1 MPHASHPTQT
11 AEFQQRNEYTYNVRM
26 KIFRFLLPVALPLI
40 LSACSS
46 GNTESQKPSVTD
58 AKTNDQKAKELSDV
72 TAAVAKNFP
81 GSAGHVVN
89 VRSNTRDLDVTITDG
104 VTDRESNIPLTND
117 TPVRIASVTKTFTA
131 ATVLRLYELG
141 KVDLK
146 QPISTYLSPEL
157 LDLLR
162 NDKFNVDKIT
172 VRDLLAHT
180 SGIEETLGEAFQ
192 AKVIGDP
199 THVWTR
205 VEHITFVT
213 ENFDPLGEPGT
224 TPHYSDV
231 NYILL
236 GDLIEQ
242 VTGKTYAAAMREIL
256 DFKALGLRHTYLE
269 KVEQPPQGT
278 PAPAHYY
285 VGDIDAFKIDA
296 SYDLFGGGGLIASMG
311 DLSTFYTALTQGK
324 VFENP
329 DTYTLMTTLTP
340 GWNDGQGA
348 LGIDKILLANK
359 KGDIT
364 CWGHDGFGGTAAIYC
379 PEVDLAISVMFLQAE
394 YPKEFNLFDYLT
406 KIATI
411 ATA

>member
-1 MPHASHPTQT
+1 MPHGSHATEA

-26 KIFRFLLPVALPLI
+26 KIFRRLPVALTL
-40 LSACSS
+40 LMSACSS
-46 GNTESQKPSVTD
+46 GNTESPTPSVTS
-58 AKTNDQKAKELSDV
+58 AVKNNQKAKQLTV
-72 TAAVAKNFP
+72 ITAAATKNFP

-89 VRSNTRDLDVTITDG
+89 VRSKTRDLDVTITDG
-104 VTDRESNIPLTND
+104 VTDGESNTPLTND

-131 ATVLRLYELG
+131 ATVLRLYEQG

-224 TPHYSDV
+224 KPHYSDI

-242 VTGKTYAAAMREIL
+242 VTKKTYAAAMRDLL
-256 DFKALGLRHTYLE
+256 DYKALGLRHTYLE

-285 VGDIDAFKIDA
+285 LGDVDVFKIDA
-296 SYDLFGGGGLIASMG
+296 SYDLFGGGGLIAPMG

-340 GWNDGQGA
+340 GWKGPQGA

-359 KGDIT
+359 SGDIT